1 MLNAPP
7 PFALAYI
14 TTSPSDYITSDGAI
28 AVVVN
33 GGSPGYTYQWTGPV
47 TGSTAS
53 LVNVPAGTYSLL
65 VTDANGCE
73 IRDAEQLLPDVDVDC
88 YTATRVFTPNSDGK
102 NDYFIIACILDFDN
116 HLYIYNRFGGLV
128 YETINYQNNWIGVD
142 QDDQPVPDGGYLW
155 VLEVTRQPGAPEIFR
170 GTVNLVRT
178 AD

>member
-1 MLNAPP
+1 M
-7 PFALAYI
+7 
-14 TTSPSDYITSDGAI
+14 
-28 AVVVN
+28 
-33 GGSPGYTYQWTGPV
+33 
-47 TGSTAS
+47 
-53 LVNVPAGTYSLL
+53 
-65 VTDANGCE
+65 
-73 IRDAEQLLPDVDVDC
+73 DC